1 MTEPLSPRGHGDVSW
16 IRARLRAAP
25 GGTAALAALVLVT
38 AFLAAV
44 LPRAVDGYENDALRD
59 TLRQAPLADRSV
71 TMSLGVSRLS
81 VPYGAE
87 TLLTPRSVA
96 RTEGAFQ
103 RVVRKPLALDKSQT
117 VYGVRSADATPAV
130 DPGLPRP
137 SKSLAPQATLFAQ
150 ADLAGRTRI
159 VSGRLPRPGKDIGAV
174 EAAVT
179 DRTAKVMRLHPGSAI
194 HLRDSIGSE
203 LTARVT
209 GIVSPRSPETAY
221 WSAEPDLRAPTLITV
236 RPSPAAD
243 PKYYWHFTALIS
255 PDATA
260 ALLGLHDGAQVYWHH
275 PADIGALTASDVPA
289 ARDRISALNAG
300 PDAARLQGLTQ
311 QRGLTVEEEGLADL
325 LTPFL
330 RERAASQPLILVA
343 AVGVGTVAAV
353 VLLMAAGLQ
362 VARRR
367 AELTL
372 LRARGIALPGLAAR
386 LIGES
391 ALIAVPSAA
400 LGLGLALLL
409 FPVERSTVS
418 LVSAAT
424 VVLVATFAL
433 PLRALAA
440 ARRPRLEQREDLIA
454 VRPSRRR
461 TVAELTVA
469 VIVTGA
475 VVALRQHGTAEG
487 GADVLTAA
495 APVLVALI
503 AALVLLRVYPLP
515 VRLLGRPAA
524 RLNGAV
530 LQIGVARAGRA
541 PSTAALPLLA
551 VLIAL
556 TVTSFGGSVLAG
568 VDSGR
573 DHAAVVKVGADARVQ
588 STVGLALPKGLDARV
603 RRVPGVRDTLGARVE
618 TGQILQATNT
628 RYDVLIVDPE
638 RYARLIRHTGVGTSF
653 PAAALADPGRGPAPV
668 IASPRLARQIGHG
681 TTTVYTA
688 ASALDVRVA
697 ATVPETPAVAGR
709 EFVIVSEASVHRAHP
724 GAVSSAT
731 RPLTLLISG
740 EHIDGKAL
748 RAAVRDGGARD
759 VQVLLRS
766 EERAAYGSTT
776 ALQSGARGVYLAAVA
791 AGAGYSALALLLS
804 LMHNAP
810 QRRALLARLRTM
822 GMTGRQQQTLA
833 VLEMLPQ
840 VLLGAVG
847 GILVSVATVPL
858 LRPGVDLTA
867 LAFSTSTPA
876 TDVSAAVLRTDP
888 ASLLLP
894 SAALVV
900 LACAVLAVQAWATG
914 RRGEGT
920 ELRIGDRA

>member
-1 MTEPLSPRGHGDVSW
+1 MTEPLSARGHGDVSW

-25 GGTAALAALVLVT
+25 GGTVALAALVLVT
-38 AFLAAV
+38 ALLAAA

-59 TLRQAPLADRSV
+59 MLRQAPLAGRSV
-71 TMSLGVSRLS
+71 TMSLDVSRLS
-81 VPYGAE
+81 VPNGAE
-87 TLLTPRSVA
+87 KLLTPESVA

-103 RVVRKPLALDKSQT
+103 QVVRAPLALDESQT

-137 SKSLAPQATLFAQ
+137 SKSRDPQTTLLAQK
-150 ADLAGRTRI
+150 DLAGRTRI
-159 VSGRLPRPGKDIGAV
+159 VSGRLPRPGKDRGVV
-174 EAAVT
+174 EAVVT
-179 DRTAKVMRLHPGSAI
+179 DRTAKVMRLHAGSAI
-194 HLRDSIGSE
+194 HLLDTVGSK
-203 LTARVT
+203 LTVRIT
-209 GIVSPRSPETAY
+209 GIVSPRSPGIAY
-221 WSAEPDLRAPTLITV
+221 WNAEPDLRAPTLITV
-236 RPSPAAD
+236 QPSPAVD
-243 PKYYWHFTALIS
+243 PTYYWHFTALID
-255 PDATA
+255 PEATS
-260 ALLGLHDGAQVYWHH
+260 ALLSLHDGAEVYWHH
-275 PADIGALTASDVPA
+275 PADIGALTARDAHA
-289 ARDRISALNAG
+289 AGDRISALNAG
-300 PDAARLQGLTQ
+300 ADAAKLHSLTNQ
-311 QRGLTVEEEGLADL
+311 LGLTVEKEGLADL
-325 LTPFL
+325 LMPFQ
-330 RERAASQPLILVA
+330 RERAAAQPLILIA

-391 ALIAVPSAA
+391 ALVAVVSAA
-400 LGLGLALLL
+400 LGLELALLL
-409 FPVERSTVS
+409 FPADRSTPSVVAAAFVAAVS
-418 LVSAAT
+418 S
-424 VVLVATFAL
+424 FAL

-440 ARRPRLEQREDLIA
+440 ARRPRLEQREDLVA

-469 VIVTGA
+469 VIVTGS
-475 VVALRQHGTAEG
+475 VVALRQRGTADG
-487 GADVLTAA
+487 GADLLTAA
-495 APVLVALI
+495 APVLVAVI

-515 VRLLGRPAA
+515 LRLLGRPAA
-524 RLNGAV
+524 RLRGAV
-530 LQIGVARAGRA
+530 LQIGTARAGRA

-568 VDSGR
+568 VESGR

-588 STVGLALPKGLDARV
+588 SSMGLALPKGLDARV
-603 RRVPGVRDTLGARVE
+603 REVPGVRDVLGVRVE
-618 TGQILQATNT
+618 TGKILQSTRT
-628 RYDVLIVDPE
+628 RYDTVIVDPE
-638 RYARLIRHTGVGTSF
+638 RYARLARYTGVGTSF

-681 TTTVYTA
+681 TTTLYTS
-688 ASALDVRVA
+688 ASAFDAHVV
-697 ATVPETPAVAGR
+697 ATVTATPAVAGR

-724 GAVSSAT
+724 GAVAAAT

-740 EHIDGKAL
+740 EDIDGRAL
-748 RAAVRDGGARD
+748 RAAVHAAGARD

-804 LMHNAP
+804 LLHNAP

-822 GMTGRQQQTLA
+822 GMSSRQRQSLA

-847 GILVSVATVPL
+847 GILVSLATVPL

-867 LAFSTSTPA
+867 LAFSTTTPA

-894 SAALVV
+894 SAALVA
-900 LACAVLAVQAWATG
+900 LACAVLAVQAWVTG

-920 ELRIGDRA
+920 ELRIGDRS